1 MGQRLNVEIHNNGKP
16 LANCYYH
23 YDAYTKTALRI
34 IQDLIGIASTKG
46 GVIDVKKAIEIF
58 LEQGATIEKSQAQG
72 MVEPSKEISRLNG
85 LVGTT
90 KRYMDITRLWQ
101 EMVAV
106 IDVGTQTAD
115 INGLFFEVEP
125 DEYDGDTEIKDLY
138 IVLEDLE
145 NIDFENIPLIEDIMN
160 LEGAF
165 ICEGAIQM
173 GNDSKEG

>member
-23 YDAYTKTALRI
+23 YGGYTKSALEI
-34 IQDLIGIASTKG
+34 IQELIGIASTKG

-72 MVEPSKEISRLNG
+72 MVEPSKELSRFNG

-90 KRYMDITRLWQ
+90 KRYMELTRMWQ
-101 EMVAV
+101 EMGAV
-106 IDVGTQTAD
+106 IDVGTKTAD
-115 INGLFFEVEP
+115 INDLFFEVEK
-125 DEYDGDTEIKDLY
+125 DEYDGDTEIEDLY
-138 IVLEDLE
+138 MVLEDLE
-145 NIDFENIPLIEDIMN
+145 IIDFENIPLIEDIMN

-165 ICEGAIQM
+165 IWEGTIQM
-173 GNDSKEG
+173 GND